1 MSDHRLEKIK
11 EEHLADV
18 LRIYNHYVLHSTA
31 TFHAQALTLEEMR
44 ELVFFPKPCHQAFA
58 LLVDERCAGY
68 AYVGPHKN
76 RDAYAATGEISVYLQ
91 PGFEDKCFGKLALA
105 QIEAHAREH
114 HFHVL
119 LATICSQNANS
130 LQLFLNHG
138 FSQCA
143 HYRQVGRKF
152 GRWLDVIVC
161 QKILG

>member
-1 MSDHRLEKIK
+1 MPDHRLEKIR

-18 LRIYNHYVLHSTA
+18 LRIYNHYVLNSTA
-31 TFHAQALTLEEMR
+31 TFHAHTLAPDEMR
-44 ELVFFPKPCHQAFA
+44 ELVFFSKPCHQTYV

-76 RDAYAATGEISVYLQ
+76 REAYAATGEISVYLQ
-91 PGFEDKCFGKLALA
+91 PGFEGKGFGRLAL
-105 QIEAHAREH
+105 EKVETHAREH
-114 HFHVL
+114 HLHVL

-130 LQLFLNHG
+130 LHLFLNHG

-143 HYRQVGRKF
+143 HYREVGRKF
-152 GRWLDVIVC
+152 GHWLDVIVC